1 MIDFKVTA
9 SGSLNFPNSGEVAAA
24 ISRALMKIGIN
35 IANQATQNADGRPGP
50 IVRSGRLRSSLN
62 YRDRPQVVEMGA
74 GGLSVI
80 VGTNVEYAPR
90 IEMGF
95 SGVETVKAHSRT
107 ISQAWGRSIAPRE
120 IAVSSFERNAK
131 SPAYPFL
138 RPAVEYAKRIHMID
152 DILQAEID
160 KAVHSA

>member
-90 IEMGF
+90 IEMGYR
-95 SGVETVKAHSRT
+95 GPEGVKAHTRT
-107 ISQAWGRSIAPRE
+107 IRQAFGRSISPRDVQ
-120 IAVSSFERNAK
+120 VSAFTRQANA
-131 SPAYPFL
+131 PAYPFL
-138 RPAVEYAKRIHMID
+138 RPAVEYAQRIHIIE
-152 DILQAEID
+152 DILQREID
-160 KAVHSA
+160 KVTQ